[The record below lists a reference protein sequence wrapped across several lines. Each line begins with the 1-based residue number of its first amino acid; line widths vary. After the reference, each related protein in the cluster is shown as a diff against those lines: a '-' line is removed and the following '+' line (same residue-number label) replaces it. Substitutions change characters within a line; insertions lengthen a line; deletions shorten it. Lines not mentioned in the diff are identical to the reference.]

1 MDEWGIRFRAPRRL
15 RSALAATALVVA
27 SMLAVASPAAAS
39 HTDPQLPI
47 VFVHGGAGS
56 GAQYASQARRFDSN
70 GYPADRIYVLEYDS
84 SSGAAIAG
92 APARLDALI
101 DQLRA
106 QYGVDRVNLLGHSL
120 GTFVSNNYLAVPSQ
134 AAKIAHYVALDGA
147 SNPTCGVGD
156 PDLDCMGIFRGSTG
170 DVGGNN
176 VYFNGS
182 QSHVEVATSPESFAA
197 QYRFF
202 TGEDPKTTMILP
214 EPPGQV
220 DVAGRAVNFPQNT
233 GIDGGTLRIWEVS
246 SATGARKHSSPVA
259 TLPIDAS
266 GDFGPVKVNGQQH
279 YEFELA
285 RPDSPVVQHLYYQP
299 FLRDDHLVRLLSS
312 FPDSGISQ
320 NTLGGP
326 NHSAAVVVRY
336 REWWTT
342 HPSGNE
348 DDLLIST
355 RSPSWGDEPPVNALQ
370 NVISS
375 GALGN
380 PIGVHVHDNPTDQ
393 FSSLNL
399 IPFFTT
405 QAFQTGVD
413 VYMPATTPADG
424 TITFRN
430 DPRGDTLR
438 PQVLNTPN
446 WASDV
451 NRISVYLNDYVQDVN
466 SWGECKRLKPSPCK

>member
-1 MDEWGIRFRAPRRL
+1 
-15 RSALAATALVVA
+15 
-27 SMLAVASPAAAS
+27 
-39 HTDPQLPI
+39 
-47 VFVHGGAGS
+47 
-56 GAQYASQARRFDSN
+56 
-70 GYPADRIYVLEYDS
+70 
-84 SSGAAIAG
+84 
-92 APARLDALI
+92 
-101 DQLRA
+101 
-106 QYGVDRVNLLGHSL
+106 
-120 GTFVSNNYLAVPSQ
+120 
-134 AAKIAHYVALDGA
+134 
-147 SNPTCGVGD
+147 VGD

-246 SATGARKHSSPVA
+246 SATGARKYSSPVA

-355 RSPSWGDEPPVNALQ
+355 RSPSRGDEPPVNALQ

-380 PIGVHVHDNPTDQ
+380 PIGVHVHDNPADQ

-424 TITFRN
+424 TIAFRN

>member
-1 MDEWGIRFRAPRRL
+1 MEERGVRFRAPRRL
-15 RSALAATALVVA
+15 RSALIATVLAAA

-39 HTDPQLPI
+39 HTAPDLPI

-56 GAQYASQARRFDSN
+56 GAQYASQARRFASN
-70 GYPADRIYVLEYDS
+70 GYPADRIRTLEYDS
-84 SSGAAIAG
+84 SSIAAIGA

-101 DQLRA
+101 DSLRTE
-106 QYGVDRVNLLGHSL
+106 YGVDRVNLLGHSL
-120 GTFVSNNYLAVPSQ
+120 GTSVSNTYLSVPAR
-134 AAKIAHYVALDGA
+134 AAKIAHYVGIDGA
-147 SNPTCGVGD
+147 SNANCGVGD

-176 VYFNGS
+176 VYFNGT
-182 QSHVEVATSPESFAA
+182 QSHVEAATSPQSFAA

-220 DVAGRAVNFPQNT
+220 EVAGRAVNFPQNA
-233 GIDGGTLRIWEVS
+233 GIDGGTVRIWEVNP
-246 SATGARKHSSPVA
+246 ATGARKTASPLVSIPLDA
-259 TLPIDAS
+259 T
-266 GDFGPVKVNGQQH
+266 GDFGPVQVNGQQY
-279 YEFELA
+279 YEFEVL
-285 RPDSPVVQHLYYQP
+285 RPDSVVALHIYYQP
-299 FLRDDHLVRLLSS
+299 FLRDDYLVRLLSS
-312 FPDSGISQ
+312 SPTSGIST
-320 NTLGGP
+320 NTLTGP
-326 NHSAAVVVRY
+326 NHAAAVVVRY

-355 RSPSWGDEPPVNALQ
+355 RSPSRGDEPPVNALT

-375 GALGN
+375 GTIGS

-393 FSSLNL
+393 VSSLNL

-430 DPRGDTLR
+430 DPRGDTSR

-446 WASDV
+446 WASDT

-466 SWGECKRLKPSPCK
+466 SWGECKKLKPSPC